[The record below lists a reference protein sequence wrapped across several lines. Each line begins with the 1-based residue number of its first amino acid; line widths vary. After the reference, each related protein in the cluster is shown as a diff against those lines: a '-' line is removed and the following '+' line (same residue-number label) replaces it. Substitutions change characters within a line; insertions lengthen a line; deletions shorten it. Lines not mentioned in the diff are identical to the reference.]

1 MLVAERDKDVEK
13 LAASKSYVYLA
24 KGLSE
29 ELSDDNSSRG
39 GLGATANYRSAFFEN
54 DKDLEDYHKQLK
66 EALMVQ
72 FQKEIN
78 IASHCEVKR
87 QYEGWVQNYQ
97 QLFSKKSPCK
107 QARVNSYS
115 QEDACLRFG

>member
-1 MLVAERDKDVEK
+1 MLVAEVDKDKEK
-13 LAASKSYVYLA
+13 LAASKSYIYLA

-39 GLGATANYRSAFFEN
+39 GLGHAANYRSAFFEN

-78 IASHCEVKR
+78 IASHFEVKR
-87 QYEGWVQNYQ
+87 QYEDWV
-97 QLFSKKSPCK
+97 
-107 QARVNSYS
+107 
-115 QEDACLRFG
+115 